1 MNFTIQL
8 LKLAHVFWTSVLEKP
23 ATKNC
28 YFLNLRSQ
36 LLTNFEYERILMNRK
51 YIYAKPWSTMLQ
63 WHERMVITHMRAL
76 IWTCRSA
83 SMREQKWVKYQALN
97 KSKQRNWREKTKYA
111 TGEFNEEFGKCIY
124 FLRDSSFLFTHSWRK
139 AAKICVLAV
148 AIVNIHLWIDI
159 NTTFIQ

>member
-76 IWTCRSA
+76 IWTLNLQKRIHARTKMKNLSKVPSFEQISMYRKKDELREKKQSMPQEN
-83 SMREQKWVKYQALN
+83 SMRNLANVFIFFEIVFSLPILEEKPQKFAYSPWQ
-97 KSKQRNWREKTKYA
+97 
-111 TGEFNEEFGKCIY
+111 
-124 FLRDSSFLFTHSWRK
+124 
-139 AAKICVLAV
+139 
-148 AIVNIHLWIDI
+148 
-159 NTTFIQ
+159 